1 MSYSEM
7 YGLCRGNSDF
17 ASTWRDVV
25 REAEISEEQW
35 IRGLREH
42 GIKAAHPDDGWV
54 DRGRNT
60 VYFAYPHFND
70 GAKFGD
76 LIALG
81 WHFDKTR
88 IVRIVGKTTP
98 CLGEGRWVFEE
109 VGALQEAGWTN
120 LGH

>member
-7 YGLCRGNSDF
+7 IGLCRGDADF
-17 ASTWRDVV
+17 VSTWRDVV

-35 IRGLREH
+35 IRSLRER

-54 DRGRNT
+54 DRVRNT
-60 VYFAYPHFND
+60 IYFAYPHFND

-88 IVRIVGKTTP
+88 IVRIVGRITP
-98 CLGEGRWVFEE
+98 HFGAARWVFEE
-109 VGALQEAGWTN
+109 VGTREMG
-120 LGH
+120 